1 MAVLCPVSLLS
12 PITPM
17 SLLTSPHSQIKK
29 KKLHYEE
36 HMGFQG
42 IKKKKNSYNVV
53 VVKDEQNRY

>member
-29 KKLHYEE
+29 KKKLHYEE

-42 IKKKKNSYNVV
+42 IKKGKIPTILWW
-53 VVKDEQNRY
+53 